1 MRIHGLAIGLMM
13 AVGGCGYGPD
23 IPQAAGTKV
32 TFVENSKALIT
43 AVDDSDLKTDSD
55 VVVVGVYGWI
65 DLMPGVG
72 FAGGPHTRLQVKMKV
87 PSRGCTTAGDFRAT
101 LTPLI
106 DKQVLTITRTRTDV
120 CTENSSPVD
129 INLNVYGTY
138 RPATPLVMNG
148 VDLPVMERII
158 Y

>member
-13 AVGGCGYGPD
+13 AVGGCGYEPD
-23 IPQAAGTKV
+23 MPQAAGTRA
-32 TFVENSKALIT
+32 TFVENSKAPSTPL
-43 AVDDSDLKTDSD
+43 DHSDLKTGSD

-72 FAGGPHTRLQVKMKV
+72 FAGGPHTRLQVKIKV
-87 PSRGCTTAGDFRAT
+87 PSLGCTTAGDFRAT

-106 DKQVLTITRTRTDV
+106 EKQVLTITSTRTDV
-120 CTENSSPVD
+120 CTENSSLVD
-129 INLNVYGTY
+129 INLNVYDTY

-148 VDLPVMERII
+148 VELPVMERII